1 MCCASVL
8 CKEQR
13 LLWAPGV
20 VEVMEDEGQMGLV
33 GVVVALVEV
42 VEVEEVEEVEV
53 VEVVEVVQ
61 EGHHLVERNHCQLIP
76 SSRKIHQTDYV

>member
-1 MCCASVL
+1 M
-8 CKEQR
+8 EQR

-42 VEVEEVEEVEV
+42 GEVEEVEV
-53 VEVVEVVQ
+53 GVAGAVEVVQ
-61 EGHHLVERNHCQLIP
+61 EGHHLAERNHCQLIP